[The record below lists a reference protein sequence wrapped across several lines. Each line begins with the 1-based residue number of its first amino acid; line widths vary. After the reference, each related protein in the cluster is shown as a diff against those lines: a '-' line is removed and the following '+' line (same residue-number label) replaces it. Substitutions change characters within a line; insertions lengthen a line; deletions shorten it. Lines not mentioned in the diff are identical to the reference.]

1 MNSKQNNE
9 PKLFGV
15 NLKWKKVGSTNE
27 KITFMMCYTYEE
39 AISSLLKIKGGWKK
53 IDIISIQEYDRETNE
68 YRNEPILADDENGI
82 IYQMKK
88 SYEESL

>member
-1 MNSKQNNE
+1 M
-9 PKLFGV
+9 
-15 NLKWKKVGSTNE
+15 
-27 KITFMMCYTYEE
+27 
-39 AISSLLKIKGGWKK
+39 ISNHINYYLLYQVDGKK

-88 SYEESL
+88 AYEESL